1 MTGGA
6 AQRIEFIPGP
16 QAADVIRIIG
26 QDGAVAGEIS
36 EEQFAFLREQFE
48 EESATDANYF
58 VDEPTLALLEES
70 GADAGLIALLRAAV
84 APGADG
90 EVRWQRD

>member
-1 MTGGA
+1 
-6 AQRIEFIPGP
+6 
-16 QAADVIRIIG
+16 VIRIIG

-36 EEQFAFLREQFE
+36 EEQLAFVREQFE
-48 EESATDANYF
+48 EESATDANYY

-70 GADAGLIALLRAAV
+70 GADAGLIAILRAAV
-84 APGADG
+84 APAADG